1 LVEEKEMQIFV
12 NANYDFLGKKYIA
25 LASSLLV
32 ILVGFIFLIR
42 NKIETNNWL
51 NYGIDF
57 AGGTLIQ
64 VRFAEAPSTESLRA
78 KIEALKLGDTQINTF
93 GDRKEFLIRI
103 EGSTKVE
110 ISTSTSEERKDIDKI
125 LEKMSSQ
132 VAETLRSPADI
143 KAREKGMIDLNN
155 VGRQRIIEALQ
166 KNIKKKENNQNLST
180 VKLNQVAD
188 KIKNVLETNNGI
200 ITDFDQL
207 KPVAGN
213 NKALFNLMKE
223 TFYLGSFAVKRVEM
237 VGPKVGADLRRKA
250 VGAIASAMVGIL
262 IYITFRFKFLSFG
275 IGAIVALIHDVF
287 VTTFVFAMSG
297 GEFNLPIIAAL
308 LTIVGYS
315 LNDTIVIF
323 DRIRDNLKLLRREP
337 LPIIINKSINQT
349 LSRTILTSFTT
360 LLVVICLFLMGSEVI
375 KPFAFALFVG
385 IITGTY
391 STIYIASPII
401 LLWQKFS
408 KRQSK
413 KL

>member
-1 LVEEKEMQIFV
+1 MQIFV
-12 NANYDFLGKKYIA
+12 NANYDFLSKKYIA
-25 LASSLLV
+25 LAISFLV
-32 ILVGFIFLIR
+32 ILAGFIFLIR
-42 NKIETNNWL
+42 NKAKTNNWL

-57 AGGTLIQ
+57 AGGSLIQ
-64 VRFAEAPSTESLRA
+64 VRFAEAPTTESIRA
-78 KIEALKLGDTQINTF
+78 KIESLNLGDTQINTF
-93 GDRKEFLIRI
+93 GDREEFLIRI
-103 EGSTKVE
+103 EGSTEVE
-110 ISTSTSEERKDIDKI
+110 KSTSTSGERKDIDKI
-125 LEKMSSQ
+125 LEKTSSQ
-132 VAETLRSPADI
+132 VAEALRSPADI
-143 KAREKGMIDLNN
+143 QAREKGKIDLNN
-155 VGRQRIIEALQ
+155 VGRQSIIEALQ
-166 KNIKKKENNQNLST
+166 RNIRKKENNQNLST

-188 KIKNVLETNNGI
+188 KIKKILEDNNGI
-200 ITDFDQL
+200 ITDYDQL
-207 KPVAGN
+207 KPVTGN
-213 NKALFNLMKE
+213 NKALFDLLKE

-250 VGAIASAMVGIL
+250 VGAIVSAMIGIL

-287 VTTFVFAMSG
+287 VTTFIFAISG

-337 LPIIINKSINQT
+337 LAVIINKSINQT

-360 LLVVICLFLMGSEVI
+360 LIVVICLFLMGSEVI
-375 KPFAFALFVG
+375 KPFAFALLIG
-385 IITGTY
+385 IISGTY
-391 STIYIASPII
+391 STIYIASPVI

-408 KRQSK
+408 KRKSK

>member
-1 LVEEKEMQIFV
+1 MQIFV

-25 LASSLLV
+25 LAGSLLV

-42 NKIETNNWL
+42 NKTETNNWL

-64 VRFAEAPSTESLRA
+64 IRFAEAPSTESIRA
-78 KIEALKLGDTQINTF
+78 KIEALNLGDTQINTF
-93 GDRKEFLIRI
+93 GDREEFLIRI
-103 EGSTKVE
+103 EGSTEVE
-110 ISTSTSEERKDIDKI
+110 KSTSTSEERKDIDKI

-132 VAETLRSPADI
+132 VAETLRNPADVQ
-143 KAREKGMIDLNN
+143 AREKGMVDLNN

-188 KIKNVLETNNGI
+188 KIKKVLEDNNGI
-200 ITDFDQL
+200 ITDFNQL
-207 KPVAGN
+207 KPVTEN
-213 NKALFNLMKE
+213 NKALFDLLKE

-287 VTTFVFAMSG
+287 VTTFIFAMSG

-337 LPIIINKSINQT
+337 LPVIINKSINQT

-375 KPFAFALFVG
+375 KPFAFVLFIG
-385 IITGTY
+385 IISGTY
-391 STIYIASPII
+391 STIYIASPVI

>member
-1 LVEEKEMQIFV
+1 
-12 NANYDFLGKKYIA
+12 
-25 LASSLLV
+25 
-32 ILVGFIFLIR
+32 
-42 NKIETNNWL
+42 
-51 NYGIDF
+51 
-57 AGGTLIQ
+57 
-64 VRFAEAPSTESLRA
+64 
-78 KIEALKLGDTQINTF
+78 
-93 GDRKEFLIRI
+93 
-103 EGSTKVE
+103 
-110 ISTSTSEERKDIDKI
+110 
-125 LEKMSSQ
+125 MSSQ
-132 VAETLRSPADI
+132 VAETLRNPADVQ
-143 KAREKGMIDLNN
+143 AREKGMVDLNN

-188 KIKNVLETNNGI
+188 KIKKVLEDNNGI
-200 ITDFDQL
+200 ITDFNQL
-207 KPVAGN
+207 KPVTEN
-213 NKALFNLMKE
+213 NKALFDLLKE

-287 VTTFVFAMSG
+287 VTTFIFAMSG

-337 LPIIINKSINQT
+337 LPVIINKSINQT

-375 KPFAFALFVG
+375 KPFAFVLFIG
-385 IITGTY
+385 IISGTY
-391 STIYIASPII
+391 STIYIASPVI

>member
-1 LVEEKEMQIFV
+1 MQIFV

-25 LASSLLV
+25 LAISLLV

-42 NKIETNNWL
+42 NKAETNNWL

-64 VRFAEAPSTESLRA
+64 VRFAEAPPTESIRA

-93 GDRKEFLIRI
+93 GDREEFLIRI
-103 EGSTKVE
+103 EGSAE
-110 ISTSTSEERKDIDKI
+110 IEGSTSTSEERKDIDKI

-143 KAREKGMIDLNN
+143 QAREKGMIDLNN

-166 KNIKKKENNQNLST
+166 KNIRKKENNQNLST

-188 KIKNVLETNNGI
+188 EIKNVLEINNGI

-207 KPVAGN
+207 KLVTGN
-213 NKALFNLMKE
+213 NKALFDLMKE

-250 VGAIASAMVGIL
+250 VGAIASAMV
-262 IYITFRFKFLSFG
+262 
-275 IGAIVALIHDVF
+275 HDVF
-287 VTTFVFAMSG
+287 ITTSIFAMSG

-315 LNDTIVIF
+315 LNDTIVVF
-323 DRIRDNLKLLRREP
+323 DRIRDNLKLLRRES
-337 LPIIINKSINQT
+337 LPVIINKSVNQT
-349 LSRTILTSFTT
+349 LSRTILTSLTT
-360 LLVVICLFLMGSEVI
+360 LIVVICLFLMGSEVI
-375 KPFAFALFVG
+375 KPFAFALLIG
-385 IITGTY
+385 LITGTY
-391 STIYIASPII
+391 STIYIANPVI

-408 KRQSK
+408 NKQGK